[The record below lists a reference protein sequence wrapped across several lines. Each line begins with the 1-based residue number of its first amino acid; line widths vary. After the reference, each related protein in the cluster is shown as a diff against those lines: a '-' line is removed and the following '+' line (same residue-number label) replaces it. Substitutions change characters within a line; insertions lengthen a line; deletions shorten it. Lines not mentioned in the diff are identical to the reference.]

1 MGISSINT
9 TKLMIRPNAY
19 DAFLG
24 IVAKGVR
31 VGGSGNPVR
40 LIGSLDTDS
49 GLAKMFLPASI
60 GFFNPSTAFSLA
72 IFALTPIGL
81 EV

>member
-1 MGISSINT
+1 M
-9 TKLMIRPNAY
+9 
-19 DAFLG
+19 
-24 IVAKGVR
+24 
-31 VGGSGNPVR
+31 GGSGNPVR